1 MKKLVLIVVTLALL
15 VFTFACEKK
24 EDTVYMGVNA
34 EILEISNQVKGMVV
48 KGLDHNSILG
58 EKCYVNCENADTY
71 FIYVDNNT
79 GKIEDLDFADLSVG
93 DVITVDINKVE
104 DKYTATSRVQL
115 LKQLNEH

>member
-1 MKKLVLIVVTLALL
+1 MKKAVLIVGTLALL
-15 VFTFACEKK
+15 IFTSACEKK
-24 EDTVYMGVNA
+24 EDVAYIGVNA
-34 EILEISNQVKGMVV
+34 EILEISSQVKGMVV

-71 FIYVDNNT
+71 FIYVDNDT
-79 GKIEDLDFADLSVG
+79 GKVENLDFGALSVG

-115 LKQLNEH
+115 LKQIE